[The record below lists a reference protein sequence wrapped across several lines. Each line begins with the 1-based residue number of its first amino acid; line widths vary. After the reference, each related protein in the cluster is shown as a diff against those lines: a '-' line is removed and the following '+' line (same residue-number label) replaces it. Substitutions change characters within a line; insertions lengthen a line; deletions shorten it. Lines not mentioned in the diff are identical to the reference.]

1 MVLGETHMMFE
12 VADLK
17 LAGIDDRNISTIHE
31 YEEYL
36 TKILPSSEII
46 RDMFIDVDFEMLLS
60 DLYFFTDGFMVEIP
74 DFVTFH
80 QGRYHQKKLNIIIH
94 PIKKALVY
102 INVKMSEAKESGPH
116 TLSVCF
122 RTKAGTSFS
131 FSGSGE
137 NSVKLEYI
145 AKTYLIPNLEN
156 G

>member
-1 MVLGETHMMFE
+1 MMFE

-17 LAGIDDRNISTIHE
+17 LAGIDDRNIGTIHE

-36 TKILPSSEII
+36 LKILPSSEIV

-60 DLYFFTDGFMVEIP
+60 DLYFFTDGLMIEIP

-80 QGRYHQKKLNIIIH
+80 QGRYHPKKLNIIIH
-94 PIKKALVY
+94 PIKKALVF

-116 TLSVCF
+116 TLGVSF

-131 FSGSGE
+131 FSGTGE
-137 NSVKLEYI
+137 NSANLECI